1 MTLTNRVRA
10 AVVTADLTYKGHV
23 FNEHTFADGTKTV
36 TVNAPGV
43 DEPLLTLTDATVTE
57 TARNTVWRAVGTD
70 AAGETVV
77 WRVVKVCARCASP
90 AIVRTP
96 SYDQPS

>member
-23 FNEHTFADGTKTV
+23 FCEHTFADGTKTV
-36 TVNAPGV
+36 TVHAPGV

-57 TARNTVWRAVGTD
+57 TARNTVWRVVGTN

-77 WRVVKVCARCASP
+77 WRVVRQCARCASP
-90 AIVRTP
+90 SVTATP
-96 SYDQPS
+96 SYDRP